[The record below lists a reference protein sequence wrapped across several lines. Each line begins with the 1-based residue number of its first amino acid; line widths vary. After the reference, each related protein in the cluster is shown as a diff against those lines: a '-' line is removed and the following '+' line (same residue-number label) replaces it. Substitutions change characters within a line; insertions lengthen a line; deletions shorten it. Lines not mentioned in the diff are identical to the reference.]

1 MEENNSKSENRSES
15 SIASEISRMP
25 AKKVRISDITNGKYF
40 FSNADQKKAA
50 YVITIYGQRLSRV
63 NIVATVIDKF
73 LNEDESYCA
82 LTLDDGTG
90 IVKVKAF
97 KEEARSIAKFE
108 LGDLVLTIGKLRE
121 YTGEVY
127 VAGEAI
133 RKLND
138 AKFEQV
144 RRLELLNKMLVAK
157 RIVDELRAIHENSSL
172 DELKEIAAK
181 KFDLDEEQLNVVIE
195 NLNTKKEIDYKPAV
209 MEIISELDSG
219 KGVEMHMLF
228 EQSNLPE
235 NIVESTINDLL
246 AEGTLFEPLPGI
258 LKKV

>member
-1 MEENNSKSENRSES
+1 MEENNSKSEN
-15 SIASEISRMP
+15 SIASEMSRMP

-40 FSNADQKKAA
+40 FSNVDQKKVA
-50 YVITIYGQRLSRV
+50 YVITTYGQRLSRV

-73 LNEDESYCA
+73 LNEDESYCT

-90 IVKVKAF
+90 VVKVKAF

-219 KGVEMHMLF
+219 KGVEMHRLF